1 MAQPQIKDFTRLIA
15 QKAWSTWRKLP
26 PSNRAWMDVEDLIQ
40 DGVLFARFVV
50 RPKYRPHRGKFIT
63 FLSIC
68 LDQYYS
74 RQLAATYSQKRNK
87 CQTIPLENVS
97 YSLGAVDFTEQEIYA
112 VETIKKI
119 SSVASPML
127 RHYLH
132 SWLMPRIST
141 RGRGP
146 HGRRFEI
153 AKSEMQRLARQYNFN
168 RDDFAFLLQDQ
179 TWCKTV
185 HLPAR

>member
-1 MAQPQIKDFTRLIA
+1 MVKVEIENYTRLIA
-15 QKAWSTWRKLP
+15 QKAWSTWYKLP
-26 PSNRAWMDVEDLIQ
+26 PSSRAWMDIEDLIQ
-40 DGVLFARFVV
+40 DGALFARYVV

-74 RQLAATYSQKRNK
+74 RQLAAIFSQKRNK
-87 CQTIPLENVS
+87 CQTIPIENVS
-97 YSLGAVDFTEQEIYA
+97 FSLGAADCTEQEIYA

-127 RHYLH
+127 RYYLH
-132 SWLMPRIST
+132 SWLVPRDNA
-141 RGRGP
+141 RGRTSR
-146 HGRRFEI
+146 GRRFEV
-153 AKSEMQRLARQYNFN
+153 ARSEMQRLAKEYKFT
-168 RDDFAFLLQDQ
+168 RDDFSFLLQDQ

-185 HLPAR
+185 HLPTR